1 MDNKPR
7 IIQGGMGASISNWE
21 LARAVSL
28 AGQMGVVSGTALAS
42 VFARRLQAGDEGGHV
57 RRAVKAFPSPKIAN
71 KVMEKYYNEGGLAE
85 DGVYKRHP
93 MYTINSSPELLQLT
107 VVGSFVEVWLAK
119 EGHDGLVGIN
129 VLEKIQLPNLA
140 TLYGAMLADVDF
152 VIIGAGIPLHIP
164 GALDLMANHEA
175 ASIPFSVIGA
185 ERGDDFRIHFD
196 PKETGFDGLPPLK
209 RPLFYAIIS
218 SNVLATA
225 MIKRATGRVDGFIV
239 ETPTAGGHNA
249 PPRGPLQLNEI
260 GEPIYGEKDVVDL
273 EKLAQAGLP
282 FWMAGSYGTHE
293 QLQSALDNGAE
304 GIQVGTAFAFCDD
317 SGMAEVDRLK
327 VVHLARQ
334 GEIKVFTDPKASPTG
349 FPFKV
354 ATLDNSLY
362 NDEVYQ
368 QRDRICDLGFLRAAY
383 KKENGKLG
391 YRCASEPEEIF
402 VKKGGK
408 MEDTVG
414 RKCLCNALC
423 SAAGFPQ
430 MTKSGRLEP
439 TLVTSGDEVVN
450 IPQFIQEGNET
461 YSAQD
466 VISCLLGEK
475 LVTS

>member
-1 MDNKPR
+1 METKPR
-7 IIQGGMGASISNWE
+7 IIQGGMGASISNWK

-42 VFARRLQAGDEGGHV
+42 IFARRLQVGDEGGHL
-57 RRAVKAFPSPKIAN
+57 RRAVKAFPIPEIAN
-71 KVMEKYYNEGGLAE
+71 NVMEKYYRPDGLAE

-119 EGHDGLVGIN
+119 EGHDGLVGVN

-140 TLYGAMLADVDF
+140 TLYGSMLADVDF

-164 GALDLMANHEA
+164 GALDLMVTHEA
-175 ASIPFSVIGA
+175 TSIPYSVIGA

-196 PKETGFDGLPPLK
+196 PKAIGFEGLPDLK
-209 RPLFYAIIS
+209 RPNFYAIIS

-249 PPRGPLQLNEI
+249 PPRGPLKLNEI
-260 GEPIYGEKDVVDL
+260 GEPIYGEKDIVDL
-273 EKLAQAGLP
+273 EKLCENGLP
-282 FWMAGSYGTHE
+282 FWMAGSYGSPE
-293 QLQSALDNGAE
+293 QLDYALEHGAE

-317 SGMAEVDRLK
+317 SGMDTTDRLK
-327 VVHLARQ
+327 VVELAKQ
-334 GEIKVFTDPKASPTG
+334 GNVKVFTDPKASPTG

-354 ATLDNSLY
+354 VTLKDSLY
-362 NDEVYQ
+362 NDAVYQ
-368 QRDRICDLGFLRAAY
+368 QRDRICDLGFLRNAY
-383 KKENGKLG
+383 KKEDGKLG
-391 YRCASEPEEIF
+391 YRCASEPKELY

-408 MEDTVG
+408 IEDCEG

-423 SAAGFPQ
+423 TAAGFPQ

-439 TLVTSGDEVVN
+439 TMITSGDEVVN
-450 IPQFIQEGNET
+450 IPKFIPEGQET

-466 VISCLLGEK
+466 VINRLLR
-475 LVTS
+475 VT